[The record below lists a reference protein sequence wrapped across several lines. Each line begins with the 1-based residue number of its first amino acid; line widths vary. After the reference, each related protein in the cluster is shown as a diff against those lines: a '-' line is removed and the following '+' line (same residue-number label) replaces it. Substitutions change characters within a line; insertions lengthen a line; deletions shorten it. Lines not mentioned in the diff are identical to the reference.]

1 LIVLD
6 RLFSPVEARTSV
18 ALARPDVFRAIA
30 DPRTY
35 PSWLLGAQRIR
46 HVDPA
51 FPAPA
56 SQFEH
61 SVGPVDGATVDD
73 SAEALA
79 ADPPHRLDLSVHV
92 GPVEGDVTFLLE
104 ESGGGTTVTLR
115 ERPTGRLAVLTP
127 LLRPLLYARNRWS
140 LHQLRR
146 LLEGSGDPEGLSTLE
161 Q

>member
-6 RLFSPVEARTSV
+6 RLFSPVEARTTV
-18 ALARPDVFRAIA
+18 ALARHDVFRAIA

-35 PSWLLGAQRIR
+35 PRWLLGAQRIR

-56 SQFEH
+56 TQFEH
-61 SVGPVDGATVDD
+61 SVGPAGGATVDD
-73 SAEALA
+73 SSEALL
-79 ADPPHRLDLSVHV
+79 ADPPRRLDLAVHV

-104 ESGGGTTVTLR
+104 ESDGRTTVTLR
-115 ERPTGRLAVLTP
+115 ERPTGRLATLTP
-127 LLRPLLYARNRWS
+127 LLRPVLYARNRWS

-146 LLEGSGDPEGLSTLE
+146 LLEGSGGPEGLSTLE